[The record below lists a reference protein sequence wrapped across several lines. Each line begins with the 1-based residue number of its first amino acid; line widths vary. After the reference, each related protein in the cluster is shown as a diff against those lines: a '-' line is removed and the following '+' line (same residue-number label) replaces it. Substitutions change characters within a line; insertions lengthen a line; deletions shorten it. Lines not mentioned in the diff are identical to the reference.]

1 VLEALRIRDLG
12 VIDDVEIALGSG
24 LTVVTGETG
33 AGKTM
38 VVTSLQ
44 LLFGGRGDAS
54 RVRVGAD
61 QASVEGRLAIAA
73 ESAAAARAV
82 DAGATIEDDELL
94 LRRTVSAAGRSRAQV
109 GGTTVPVGVLTAIG
123 NDVFTVHGQS
133 DQMRLGQPV
142 EQRRAL
148 DRYAGIELATYAAAF
163 QQWQAAEARL
173 IERRSD
179 TAALQREADLL
190 SYGLA
195 EIDAAAPLPGEDL
208 ELAAL
213 TVRLTAADELRR
225 AARTAHDALLGDPDN
240 PVSDAADVQ
249 TLLGI
254 AHRELAAVSD
264 SDVELAELARRLTD
278 VQVQAAEIGADLA
291 AYGET
296 IDLDPARLEAAQ
308 ERRARLAAL
317 TRKYAEPRMDG
328 ERPGVDD
335 VLNWAASARA
345 RLAELDTSQDAIA
358 ALVARRDEL
367 QAAVAREAARIRK
380 QRVASAAQLAQA
392 VSGELAGLAMGDA
405 RFHISVRPRPALSGS
420 PALSVAGENQPSGA
434 GSDGTEEVEFLLQPR
449 PDSPSI
455 PIQKGASGGELSRV
469 MLALE
474 VVLAGTDPVP
484 VMVFDEVDAGVGGRA
499 AIEVGRRLSRLADG
513 HQVIVVTH
521 LAQVAAFADHHLVVA
536 TGSETSVSRS
546 DVTVVEGAARVGELA
561 RMLAGRDTKAA
572 RVHAAELIRD
582 ALIDKAAHARR

>member
-109 GGTTVPVGVLTAIG
+109 GGTTAPVGVLTAIG

-133 DQMRLGQPV
+133 DQMRLSQPS

-254 AHRELAAVSD
+254 AQRELAAVSH
-264 SDVELAELARRLTD
+264 SDIELVELARRLTD

-296 IDLDPARLEAAQ
+296 IDLEPARLEAAQ

-420 PALSVAGENQPSGA
+420 PVLSVAGENQPSGA

-546 DVTVVEGAARVGELA
+546 DVTVVEGAARVSELA

-572 RVHAAELIRD
+572 RVHAAELIHD